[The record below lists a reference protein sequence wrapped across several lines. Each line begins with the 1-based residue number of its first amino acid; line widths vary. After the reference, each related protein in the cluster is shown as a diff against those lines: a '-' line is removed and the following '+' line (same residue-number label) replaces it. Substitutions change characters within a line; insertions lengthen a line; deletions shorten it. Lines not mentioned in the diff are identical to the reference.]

1 MFDLRGDD
9 LLWQELTAANPGP
22 LPIAAVRGVFR
33 QILSASRQK
42 VKTHR
47 VAYLGP
53 QFSFTHLAAIERF
66 GESADLIPVSTI
78 ASVFEEVNRG
88 HADYGLVPIE
98 NSTDG
103 RIVDTLD
110 MFTRLPLRICG
121 EVQIAVHH
129 NLCSKSPRS
138 EITEIYSKPQA
149 LSQCREWLS
158 RNMPQARLIE
168 VTSTSTAAQLAR
180 DKPGVGA
187 VASRQAAVE
196 YDLQVVAEKIED
208 NANNVTRFAVIGDQP
223 NKPSGHDRT
232 AVLLQIPHE
241 PGSLSDA
248 LQSFKRNKLNLSW
261 IESFPLRGPET
272 GYLFFIDFEGHLN
285 DGAPR
290 RRSKSCRA
298 GPSAWKC
305 SVPTRGASRWNE
317 RTVSTQ
323 ARGRQLEDEYDA
335 GERRRVRAG
344 DRSTCSRGSNRRR
357 SPRLSA
363 FSLSLRGG
371 VGNRG
376 IGRSARAQNVYHEP
390 PGAFTG
396 EVAVNMLIDVGCRFV
411 IIGHSERRHI
421 LGETNALIQRK
432 VLAAIA
438 GGLDVVLCVGEQLA
452 EREAHQTERVLDTQ
466 MAGGLAELTE
476 SGLEHL
482 AIAYEPVWAIG
493 TGRTATPEQAEDV
506 HLYLRKWLAD
516 RYNSRRTETTR
527 ILYGGSVNPK
537 NALELLSRPDIDGA
551 LVGGASLKVETF
563 QPIIEAA
570 AAATQGR
577 GEKT

>member
-1 MFDLRGDD
+1 MAKKSVATKRVPKPALAKKGPSRPVSRLPKPPQTKTLVKKPSAQRNGQSPQVSKPAGESRKSPSGLEASLRNLDRQILQLINKRAEATIRLIESAPDRSEALFDLRGDD

-285 DGAPR
+285 DG
-290 RRSKSCRA
+290 
-298 GPSAWKC
+298 
-305 SVPTRGASRWNE
+305 
-317 RTVSTQ
+317 RTKKT
-323 ARGRQLEDEYDA
+323 LE
-335 GERRRVRAG
+335 
-344 DRSTCSRGSNRRR
+344 
-357 SPRLSA
+357 
-363 FSLSLRGG
+363 
-371 VGNRG
+371 
-376 IGRSARAQNVYHEP
+376 
-390 PGAFTG
+390 
-396 EVAVNMLIDVGCRFV
+396 
-411 IIGHSERRHI
+411 
-421 LGETNALIQRK
+421 
-432 VLAAIA
+432 
-438 GGLDVVLCVGEQLA
+438 
-452 EREAHQTERVLDTQ
+452 
-466 MAGGLAELTE
+466 EL
-476 SGLEHL
+476 
-482 AIAYEPVWAIG
+482 
-493 TGRTATPEQAEDV
+493 
-506 HLYLRKWLAD
+506 
-516 RYNSRRTETTR
+516 SRRAIRMEV
-527 ILYGGSVNPK
+527 LGSYPRSEP
-537 NALELLSRPDIDGA
+537 LE
-551 LVGGASLKVETF
+551 
-563 QPIIEAA
+563 
-570 AAATQGR
+570 
-577 GEKT
+577 